1 MSTEESGIG
10 GECMVTFDDLIFRGI
25 YADLCKDFIAY
36 KQSLGYKYEIRR
48 CYAVKYMCDYLA
60 DNSSQKILTKELIE
74 GFIKKR
80 PNESTSTQVKRTYI
94 IRQFALYLETL
105 GYNVYLPPYDCI
117 KKDKTFIPYIY
128 TKDEISRIILE
139 SEKLKP
145 VHQAPNSFLVYP
157 MMLKILF
164 GCGLRISEAINLKV
178 KDVDIE
184 NGILKIYQSKYN
196 NSRLIPLSDGLA
208 ESCKKYYTDIGH
220 HFVSGEEYFFPVS
233 PGVPYARGSVYNRFR
248 YFLKNAGIVHG
259 GRGKGP
265 RLHDARHS
273 YAVYA
278 LNNMVTQGIDIYC
291 ALPVISTYMGHR
303 TIESTEKYV
312 RLIPAFYVDIVNTM
326 EGIYDGLFPEVADE
340 K

>member
-1 MSTEESGIG
+1 
-10 GECMVTFDDLIFRGI
+10 MVTFDDLIFRGI
-25 YADLCKDFIAY
+25 FADLCKDFIAY
-36 KQSLGYKYEIRR
+36 KQSVGYKYEVRR
-48 CYAVKYMCDYLA
+48 CYAVKYLCDYLA
-60 DNSSQKILTKELIE
+60 DNSTQKVLTKELVE

-105 GYNVYLPPYDCI
+105 DYDVYLPPFDNI
-117 KKDKTFIPYIY
+117 KTDKTFIPYIY
-128 TKDEISRIILE
+128 TQDEISRIILE

-145 VHQAPNSFLVYP
+145 VYQAPNSYLVYP
-157 MMLKILF
+157 MLLRILF
-164 GCGLRISEAINLKV
+164 GCGLRISEALNLKL
-178 KDVDIE
+178 KDVNIE

-196 NSRLIPLSDGLA
+196 SSRQVPLSKGLTR
-208 ESCKKYYTDIGH
+208 SCKKYYFDIGH
-220 HFVSGEEYFFPVS
+220 YSASRDEYFFPVS
-233 PGVPYARGSVYNRFR
+233 PGVPYARGSIYNRFR
-248 YFLKNAGIVHG
+248 YLLKKADIVHG

-278 LNNMVTQGIDIYC
+278 LNSMVKQGMDIYC
-291 ALPVISTYMGHR
+291 ALPVLSTYMGHR

-312 RLIPAFYVDIVNTM
+312 RLIPAFYADILNTM
-326 EGIYDGLFPEVADE
+326 EEFYDGLFPEVFDE